1 MAKKFSK
8 FLAFATLAGVAAAG
22 IYYYLNKKD
31 DTHCNCKDDDI
42 ETFFD
47 DEKEKAASNREYVS
61 LNKSASDS
69 KETIKNVVT
78 EAAEELKEKAAE
90 AADGVGIVKDAS
102 KEASEFSFQEFN
114 SNEKS
119 EDK

>member
-22 IYYYLNKKD
+22 IYYYLNKK
-31 DTHCNCKDDDI
+31 